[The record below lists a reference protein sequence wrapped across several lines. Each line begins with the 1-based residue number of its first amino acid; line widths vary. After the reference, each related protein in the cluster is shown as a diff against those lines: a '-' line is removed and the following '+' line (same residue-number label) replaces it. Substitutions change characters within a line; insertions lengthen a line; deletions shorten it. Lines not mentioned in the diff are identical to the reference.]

1 MSTPDLHAVR
11 VPRTAHVATL
21 GTPGAAETWW
31 VALHGYGQRAADF
44 AEQCAALTGPDRAV
58 VAPEALS
65 RFYVDGLETH
75 ETVGA
80 SWMTRAARE
89 DEIAD
94 YVEYL
99 DTVVRRLRP
108 DRGNRKSAGE
118 KEGPGPRPDQGERP
132 EEASPSICVL
142 GFSQGAA
149 TASRWALLG
158 DTAVDRLVLWGG
170 APAHDLDLSAHA
182 ERLRALDLTLV
193 IGTDDP
199 YVTEERRAAARR
211 RLDRHDLPVTER
223 TFEGGHRLDDAVL
236 GEIAA
241 EAA

>member
-11 VPRTAHVATL
+11 VRRTAHVATL
-21 GTPGAAETWW
+21 GTPAAAETWW

-108 DRGNRKSAGE
+108 DRGHRKSAGE
-118 KEGPGPRPDQGERP
+118 KEDPGPRPDQGERP

-182 ERLRALDLTLV
+182 ERLRAMDLTWV
-193 IGTDDP
+193 VGTDDP
-199 YVTEERRAAARR
+199 YVTDERRAAVRR
-211 RLDRHDLPVTER
+211 RLDRHDIPATLR
-223 TFEGGHRLDDAVL
+223 TFAGGHRLDDETLRAV
-236 GEIAA
+236 GGAA
-241 EAA
+241 

>member
-11 VPRTAHVATL
+11 VRRTAHVATL
-21 GTPGAAETWW
+21 GTPATAETWW
-31 VALHGYGQRAADF
+31 VVLHGYGQRAADV
-44 AEQCAALTGPDRAV
+44 AEQCAALKGPARAV

-108 DRGNRKSAGE
+108 DG
-118 KEGPGPRPDQGERP
+118 
-132 EEASPSICVL
+132 ASPSIRVL

-170 APAHDLDLSAHA
+170 APAHDLDLAAHA

-193 IGTDDP
+193 TGTDDP
-199 YVTEERRAAARR
+199 YVTEERRAAVRR
-211 RLDRHDLPVTER
+211 RLDRHDIPVTER

-236 GEIAA
+236 RKIAA